1 MTLSLDEVR
10 NIRFPMARK
19 PNEDGYRA
27 SAVDNFMDKLEI
39 SYAQLVEE
47 IDQLRANAG
56 GDRSQESDSLRG
68 DLDAARNAQAQLEAA
83 NGQLRQ
89 DNERLTG
96 EVNQLRAQI
105 SELRASSDLSQ
116 TGADQVQS
124 ENEELRGQLE
134 QLRGELN
141 QSRQDLAAVEQAR
154 QTADLPSAAET
165 TAGMGIVT
173 DGVQQIRVTTSA
185 EASPAVVRLVELATD
200 QAETLL
206 RDADAEAQKRIDE
219 ATGQAERVTAE
230 ARARAEQLD
239 HESRTRAEQLDHESR
254 TRAEQLDQES
264 RQSADR
270 LLGEARGRADRLDS
284 EVRERRA
291 ELFAVLE
298 ADRDTLA
305 DRVNQLRDYEENYRR
320 TFNGFLQ
327 SQIDQLAQAE
337 FSPAQRPDVDAMYGL
352 GEPSVATPRL
362 DALVDESRRELD

>member
-56 GDRSQESDSLRG
+56 GDRSEESESLRA
-68 DLDAARNAQAQLEAA
+68 DLDAARNAQAQLDAA
-83 NGQLRQ
+83 NSQLRQ
-89 DNERLTG
+89 DNDRLTG

-124 ENEELRGQLE
+124 ENEELRRQLE
-134 QLRGELN
+134 ELRGELN

-165 TAGMGIVT
+165 TAGMGIVAE
-173 DGVQQIRVTTSA
+173 GVQQIRVTTSA

-239 HESRTRAEQLDHESR
+239 HESRTRAEQLD
-254 TRAEQLDQES
+254 QES
-264 RQSADR
+264 RQNADR

-284 EVRERRA
+284 EVRDRRA

-327 SQIDQLAQAE
+327 SQIDQLNQAE
-337 FSPAQRPDVDAMYGL
+337 ISPAQRPDVDGMYGL
-352 GEPSVATPRL
+352 GEPPVATPRL
-362 DALVDESRRELD
+362 DALVDESRRELN